1 MAKVNLPRLTVI
13 TKQNKLLNHQLHLS
27 HIIELENR
35 EVISSSWPPWLSLWS
50 YVNGFQDLVR
60 RFSKPNIFGTATEKE
75 RGRHI
80 YVLMHGHALFLKH
93 PDKLF
98 EAKLSTY
105 FFLICSIFR
114 GFRDSLCVSQLT

>member
-1 MAKVNLPRLTVI
+1 MLMVFRILCADF
-13 TKQNKLLNHQLHLS
+13 LNQ
-27 HIIELENR
+27 IFLE
-35 EVISSSWPPWLSLWS
+35 
-50 YVNGFQDLVR
+50 Q
-60 RFSKPNIFGTATEKE
+60 KKE

-98 EAKLSTY
+98 EAKLWTY